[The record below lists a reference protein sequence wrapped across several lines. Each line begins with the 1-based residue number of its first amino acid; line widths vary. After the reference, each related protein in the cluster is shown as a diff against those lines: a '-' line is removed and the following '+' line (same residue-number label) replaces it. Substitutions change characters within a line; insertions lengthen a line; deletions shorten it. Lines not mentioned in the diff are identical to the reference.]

1 MKTKKYIIN
10 NNENNM
16 DFKTPEKIKEKSNSY
31 SESKS
36 QSKNVKNLKKIS
48 KHSFKIIPIEKKVKN
63 HSIRKLLKTN
73 DAKEIYR
80 ICEGLNMILSEIISK
95 NKLLLTYSSIIIRQ
109 KENIFSLKKKPNI
122 SITSYLRRIIM
133 YSRIEIS
140 TLFLSIVYLH
150 KILEK
155 KLLLTDYN
163 VYKLLSISI
172 LISLKY
178 NEDKIS
184 NNVFYAQ
191 VFGISL
197 RDVNSLEYSYLKLLD
212 FCVFIDHQSIKQF
225 FNYLYKRI
233 YTGVNNS

>member
-16 DFKTPEKIKEKSNSY
+16 NFITPEKIKEKSNSY
-31 SESKS
+31 SKSKPQSKS
-36 QSKNVKNLKKIS
+36 VKDLKKTS
-48 KHSFKIIPIEKKVKN
+48 KHSFKIIPIEKNVKN
-63 HSIRKLLKTN
+63 HSLRKLLLTN
-73 DAKEIYR
+73 DTKEIYR

-109 KENIFSLKKKPNI
+109 KENIFSLKKKPSI

-133 YSRIEIS
+133 YSRIEMS

-155 KLLLTDYN
+155 NLFLTDYN

-184 NNVFYAQ
+184 NNTFYAQ

-225 FNYLYKRI
+225 FNYLYRRI